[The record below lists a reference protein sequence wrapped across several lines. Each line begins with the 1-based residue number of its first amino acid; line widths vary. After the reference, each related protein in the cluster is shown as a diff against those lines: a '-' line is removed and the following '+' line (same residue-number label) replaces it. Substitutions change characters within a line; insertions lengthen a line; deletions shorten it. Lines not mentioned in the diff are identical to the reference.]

1 MTEPDTDDAAWQA
14 DPLDSV
20 LDAAVLLQ
28 NNGQSTGTT
37 LLAVDRLNS
46 GLGVHG
52 VLIPSWASLILGSS
66 DHDGPARVSALT
78 PTGINMRRVAAA
90 MRVIDRAEDGPLDLA
105 EVRAGIS
112 AAAAL
117 PPSHAAA
124 FTLACATGAG
134 ALTVI
139 FGAHDV
145 RAVVLSATSA
155 AIGAV
160 LRRTL
165 GRYGI
170 GVVVQVFIAAMV
182 AGLLGAAAAH
192 LQLGTAAGMV
202 AVCPAMVLVPG
213 PHILNG
219 ALDLI
224 ALRVSLGL
232 ARLGYSAMIL
242 TAIAAGLILGL
253 RIGGQELPVTGTVA
267 VAPLPID
274 VLAAAVAAA
283 SYSVYFSMPYRMMV
297 WPVLAGTIAHGA
309 HWWALSVGAT
319 GPATA
324 AFLACLL
331 VGIILVPVSHF
342 LRIPFAAIGFASVV
356 ALVPGMYV
364 FRMLSGILQ
373 LPANT
378 SAELLAETA
387 AEGALAVSVIA
398 AMAIGLL
405 IPMRF
410 RDILVSR
417 RTRQRSC

>member
-1 MTEPDTDDAAWQA
+1 VTEPDTDDAAGQA

-145 RAVVLSATSA
+145 RAVALSQ
-155 AIGAV
+155 
-160 LRRTL
+160 
-165 GRYGI
+165 YC
-170 GVVVQVFIAAMV
+170 
-182 AGLLGAAAAH
+182 AGH
-192 LQLGTAAGMV
+192 
-202 AVCPAMVLVPG
+202 
-213 PHILNG
+213 
-219 ALDLI
+219 
-224 ALRVSLGL
+224 
-232 ARLGYSAMIL
+232 
-242 TAIAAGLILGL
+242 
-253 RIGGQELPVTGTVA
+253 
-267 VAPLPID
+267 
-274 VLAAAVAAA
+274 
-283 SYSVYFSMPYRMMV
+283 
-297 WPVLAGTIAHGA
+297 WAGTDSASWFRFSSPRWSPACSARPRHTCSWAPRQAWSRCVRRWCWFPVRTSSTARSISSRCAF
-309 HWWALSVGAT
+309 HWDW
-319 GPATA
+319 
-324 AFLACLL
+324 
-331 VGIILVPVSHF
+331 
-342 LRIPFAAIGFASVV
+342 
-356 ALVPGMYV
+356 
-364 FRMLSGILQ
+364 
-373 LPANT
+373 
-378 SAELLAETA
+378 
-387 AEGALAVSVIA
+387 
-398 AMAIGLL
+398 
-405 IPMRF
+405 
-410 RDILVSR
+410 RD
-417 RTRQRSC
+417 